1 MEQDLLNRVPSG
13 IGICENSKGDMTV
26 LYLNDGYYQMI
37 GQTREE
43 RGSDK
48 TRSFFRY
55 MHPDDGCKIKMLEAA
70 IEKGSDIEN
79 CNYRILCGDRGY
91 RWIHMASSVIKREAG
106 VITTYCSYTDVD
118 EAVRSRAKLE
128 QVTDEEIEYVLLVDA
143 HNEATIVV
151 DLNPSLIRVKVDKTI
166 IFHKIPNSP
175 YFDRVKDTD
184 RQSVIDFYNIDNISK
199 RLADKTIASNTYSCI
214 SNEGVATRKEER
226 AFYLDET
233 HDNIVIVRRD
243 ITESYDKELEQKE
256 NLQKALDAA
265 NAANEAKSE
274 FLSRMSHDLR
284 TPMNG
289 IVGMTRLVRDSK
301 TDEERNHYLTQ
312 LDASSTYLLGL
323 LNDILTMSKITEGKI
338 TLKPEAVKT
347 AEFMEQILVIV
358 KGQAD
363 EKGVNFDVC
372 FAEVP
377 DIQYQYF
384 DTLRVRQILYNILN
398 NAVKFTP
405 RGGQVNYT
413 ACHVERDGKIW
424 CHHVISDNGVGMS
437 PEFQRTLFTP
447 FVQEKNSE
455 SGFVT
460 GTGLGLSICRKLCD
474 LMGGSIQVES
484 KLGKGTTFTVDIPTT
499 PLTEEEYEQHVTKT
513 SEHIKTASIAAV
525 LKGKKVIICEDH
537 PVNREIMER
546 LLEKKGMITMSA
558 ENGREGVRLFTD
570 SKEGEIS
577 AILMDIRMPVM
588 DGLAAAKVIR
598 RLGRTDATVVP
609 IIAISANAFEEDIHA
624 SANAGMNDH
633 LAKPVDPDRL
643 YEVLSRWMKE

>member
-48 TRSFFRY
+48 TRDFFRY
-55 MHPDDGCKIKMLEAA
+55 MYPDDVCKIKMLEAA

-323 LNDILTMSKITEGKI
+323 LNDIL
-338 TLKPEAVKT
+338 
-347 AEFMEQILVIV
+347 
-358 KGQAD
+358 
-363 EKGVNFDVC
+363 
-372 FAEVP
+372 
-377 DIQYQYF
+377 
-384 DTLRVRQILYNILN
+384 N

-588 DGLAAAKVIR
+588 DGIAAAKVIR
-598 RLGRTDATVVP
+598 RLGRTDATAVP

>member
-48 TRSFFRY
+48 TRDFFRY
-55 MHPDDGCKIKMLEAA
+55 MYPDDVCKIKMLEAA

-301 TDEERNHYLTQ
+301 TSEERNHYLTQ

-323 LNDILTMSKITEGKI
+323 LND
-338 TLKPEAVKT
+338 
-347 AEFMEQILVIV
+347 
-358 KGQAD
+358 
-363 EKGVNFDVC
+363 
-372 FAEVP
+372 
-377 DIQYQYF
+377 
-384 DTLRVRQILYNILN
+384 ILN

-474 LMGGSIQVES
+474 LMGGSIQVE
-484 KLGKGTTFTVDIPTT
+484 
-499 PLTEEEYEQHVTKT
+499 
-513 SEHIKTASIAAV
+513 AS
-525 LKGKKVIICEDH
+525 
-537 PVNREIMER
+537 
-546 LLEKKGMITMSA
+546 LEK
-558 ENGREGVRLFTD
+558 EL
-570 SKEGEIS
+570 
-577 AILMDIRMPVM
+577 
-588 DGLAAAKVIR
+588 
-598 RLGRTDATVVP
+598 
-609 IIAISANAFEEDIHA
+609 
-624 SANAGMNDH
+624 H
-633 LAKPVDPDRL
+633 LQ
-643 YEVLSRWMKE
+643 